1 MITFKPCILIMNKL
15 RVGLTLLTAIT
26 SFSAFAQG
34 GSGVI
39 IGQDTLN
46 RVISTAVPFLTIT
59 PDSRAAGM
67 GDAGVA
73 TSADANGNYWNAGK
87 MAFIENGYGVSAS
100 YTPWLG
106 KIIND
111 MYLFHLSGYYKITR
125 EQTVSASMKY
135 FDMGEVQFNHG
146 PNPDQQ
152 DGRFNPREF
161 AFDVGY
167 SRKLTEELGI
177 GGALRYIHS
186 NLLGSNSNVSD
197 ARPGNSLAVD
207 VGVYYTKPMVS
218 KNATLS
224 LGAAITNLGSKMTYS
239 DTNNKSF
246 IPTNLR
252 VGGAYKT
259 FVNPLN
265 SFIFA
270 LDFNKLMVPSPG
282 HQDASF
288 LNGVFGSFGDAKGG
302 FKEEIHEITI
312 SSGIEYWYND
322 AFAGRVGYF
331 SEAKD
336 KGNRKYM
343 TFGVG
348 ARHKKF
354 GLDVAYMV
362 PTNKRENALAE
373 TIRFTLFLKFI
384 AKDKEDESV
393 ID

>member
-1 MITFKPCILIMNKL
+1 MNKL
-15 RVGLTLLTAIT
+15 RVGLILFAVICSL
-26 SFSAFAQG
+26 SVFSQSGSLQG
-34 GSGVI
+34 VL

-46 RVISTAVPFLTIT
+46 HVISTAGPFLTIS

-87 MAFIENGYGVSAS
+87 MAFIENGYGGSAS

-111 MYLFHLSGYYKITR
+111 MHLFHLSGYYKITR

-135 FDMGEVQFNHG
+135 FDLGEIQFNHG

-167 SRKLTEELGI
+167 SRLLTENLGI

-186 NLLGSNSNVSD
+186 NMLGTNSNVSD
-197 ARPGNSLAVD
+197 ASPGNSLAVD
-207 VGVYYTKPMVS
+207 IGVYYTKPFVS
-218 KNATLS
+218 KNSSLS
-224 LGAAITNLGSKMTYS
+224 LGAAVTNLGSKISYS
-239 DTNNKSF
+239 NASFKSF

-252 VGGAYKT
+252 LGGAYKT
-259 FVNPLN
+259 NLNFRN
-265 SFIFA
+265 SFTFA
-270 LDFNKLMVPSPG
+270 LDFNKLLVPSPG
-282 HQDASF
+282 REDAPF
-288 LNGVFGSFGDAKGG
+288 LNGVFGSFSDARGG
-302 FKEEIHEITI
+302 FKEEIHEIII
-312 SSGIEYWYND
+312 SSGIEYWYNE

-348 ARHKKF
+348 ARVKKF
-354 GLDVAYMV
+354 GFDVAYMV

-373 TIRFTLFLKFI
+373 TLRLTLFLKFI

-393 ID
+393 TD